1 LKEAKASDQRFKPL
15 KQCLALR
22 RQIPTRKPSSSYR
35 SSSGQEAY
43 SLAML
48 LHDQLG
54 NSGWEIFGSDINN
67 TVLSVARNALYPI
80 KLAEEIPPDYLKKYC
95 LKGVGQQEGMFKIDP
110 LLINKIRFD
119 NINLN
124 ENLPDIGIF
133 DVIFLC
139 NVLIYSQPDTKRAV
153 VARLLSKLKRSGQ
166 LHLNFI

>member
-1 LKEAKASDQRFKPL
+1 
-15 KQCLALR
+15 
-22 RQIPTRKPSSSYR
+22 
-35 SSSGQEAY
+35 
-43 SLAML
+43 ML

-54 NSGWEIFGSDINN
+54 NSGWEIFGSDISN
-67 TVLSVARNALYPI
+67 TVLSVARSALYPI

-110 LLINKIRFD
+110 LLINKVRFD

-133 DVIFLC
+133 DVIFLR
-139 NVLIYSQPDTKRAV
+139 NVLIYFQPDTKRAV

-166 LHLNFI
+166 LHLNFIWQAAR